1 MTDHDFVDRPI
12 RLRFR
17 FSEAEADAL
26 GDLAR
31 AHGISVAALI
41 RVWLS
46 HAINAHRGTPTER
59 KNHANRIG
67 RA

>member
-1 MTDHDFVDRPI
+1 MDDYDTVDRPI

-17 FSEAEADAL
+17 FTEEEADAL

-31 AHGISVAALI
+31 ANGISVAALI

-46 HAINAHRGTPTER
+46 HAINAHNGAPNER
-59 KNHANRIG
+59 ENHANRPV